1 MASKSPISINS
12 GPSENMLGV
21 WNKKSDKSLRDDDS
35 SAEDSF
41 FARDSFAF
49 KSGSSKPEV
58 LQNMIKIELFGQT
71 VIPEDGS
78 ILGAVIIQVPEHLE
92 EGSFNLRL
100 KAKQKMLVEKVTE
113 GMHLHELFASFREE
127 KSKND

>member
-1 MASKSPISINS
+1 VASKSPISINS
-12 GPSENMLGV
+12 GPSENMLGI

-49 KSGSSKPEV
+49 KSRSSKPED
-58 LQNMIKIELFGQT
+58 LQNTIKIELFGQT
-71 VIPEDGS
+71 QIPDDGS
-78 ILGAVIIQVPEHLE
+78 ICGAVIIHVPEHLE

-100 KAKQKMLVEKVTE
+100 KAKQKMLVEKITE
-113 GMHLHELFASFREE
+113 GMHLHELFASFRAE